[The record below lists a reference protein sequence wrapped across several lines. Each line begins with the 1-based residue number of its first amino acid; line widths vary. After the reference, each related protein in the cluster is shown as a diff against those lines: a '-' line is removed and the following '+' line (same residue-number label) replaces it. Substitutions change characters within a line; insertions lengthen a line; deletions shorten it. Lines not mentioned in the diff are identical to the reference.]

1 MNRRDALKFLGASAL
16 VPVVYGAVPGGMRA
30 YAQAAQKQP
39 AAGSIGNRVLVLVEL
54 KGGNDGLNTVIPY
67 GEQTL
72 RRLRPSLLLGQN
84 EMVTLGDGLAFHP
97 ALKPLMAAWD
107 GGQLGILR
115 GVGYPQ
121 PNRSHFRS
129 IEIWET
135 ASKSEEML
143 SEGWIASVLRG
154 NVGKA
159 ADGIIIGD
167 YEFGPLTGAAM
178 RNVIMDKPDQFISQA
193 QKIQAA
199 KASAGG
205 GALGHLLRTRAEL
218 LDASTKLAPLFAE
231 PPALPVAFPGNG
243 FGNQLKIATQLIMA
257 KASVPVLKVSL
268 GSFDTH
274 VNQRG
279 QHENLLKQLAEGLAA
294 FRAAMIQT
302 GHWND
307 VLVMTYSEFGRRAN
321 ENASKGTDHGT
332 AAPHLVMGGRV
343 KGGFHGAQ
351 PSLDDLDAGDLK
363 FSTDYRAVYATVA
376 RNWWGYKGDIGRL
389 GAYKPLSLLA

>member
-1 MNRRDALKFLGASAL
+1 MNRRDALKLLGATAL
-16 VPVVYGAVPGGMRA
+16 MPVVYGAVPGGMRA
-30 YAQAAQKQP
+30 YAQAAKQ
-39 AAGSIGNRVLVLVEL
+39 AAPSFGNRVLLLVEL

-67 GEQTL
+67 ADENL
-72 RRLRPSLLLGQN
+72 RNLRPNLVLPREELA
-84 EMVTLGDGLAFHP
+84 TLGDGLAFHP

-107 GGQLGILR
+107 KGDLGILR

-143 SEGWIASVLRG
+143 REGWIASVLRG
-154 NVGKA
+154 RVGKA
-159 ADGIIIGD
+159 ADGIVIGD
-167 YEFGPLTGAAM
+167 FEFGPLVGARM
-178 RNVIMDKPDQFISQA
+178 RNVIMDKPDQFIAQA

-199 KASAGG
+199 KDSDGG

-231 PPALPVAFPGNG
+231 PPALPVAFPNNA
-243 FGNQLKIATQLIMA
+243 FGNQIKIATQLIMA
-257 KASVPVLKVSL
+257 AAGVPVLKVSL

-294 FRAAMIQT
+294 FREAMIQT

-343 KGGFHGAQ
+343 KGGFYGAQ
-351 PSLDDLDAGDLK
+351 PRLDDLDAGDLK

-389 GAYKPLSLLA
+389 AAFKPLSLLT

>member
-1 MNRRDALKFLGASAL
+1 MNRRDALKFLGATAL
-16 VPVVYGAVPGGMRA
+16 VPVIYGAVPGGMRA
-30 YAQAAQKQP
+30 FAQSAKPQ
-39 AAGSIGNRVLVLVEL
+39 AGSRTLVLVEL
-54 KGGNDGLNTVIPY
+54 KGGNDGLNTLIPY
-67 GEQTL
+67 ADENL
-72 RRLRPSLLLGQN
+72 RRLRPSLVLPPEG
-84 EMVTLGDGLAFHP
+84 MVTLGEGLAFNP

-107 GGQLGILR
+107 KGHLAILR

-143 SEGWIASVLRG
+143 REGWIASVLKG
-154 NVGKA
+154 NVGAA
-159 ADGIIIGD
+159 ADGIVIGD
-167 YEFGPLTGAAM
+167 YEFGPLTGPHM
-178 RNVIMDKPDQFISQA
+178 RNVIMDRPDQFIAQA
-193 QKIQAA
+193 QRIQAA
-199 KASAGG
+199 KDSDGG

-231 PPALPVAFPGNG
+231 PPALPVDFPNNG

-257 KASVPVLKVSL
+257 QAGVPVLKVSL

-279 QHENLLKQLAEGLAA
+279 QHDNLLKQLGEGLAA
-294 FRAAMIQT
+294 FREAMIET

-332 AAPHLVMGGRV
+332 AAPHLVMGGKV

-351 PSLDDLDAGDLK
+351 PRLDDLDAGDLK

-376 RNWWGYKGDIGRL
+376 RNWWGYRGDIGRL

>member
-1 MNRRDALKFLGASAL
+1 MNRRDALKLLGATAL
-16 VPVVYGAVPGGMRA
+16 MPVVYGAVPGGMRA
-30 YAQAAQKQP
+30 FAQAAKP
-39 AAGSIGNRVLVLVEL
+39 AGLGSRTLVLVEL
-54 KGGNDGLNTVIPY
+54 KGGNDGLNTLIPY
-67 GEQTL
+67 ADENL
-72 RRLRPSLLLGQN
+72 RRLRPSLVLPPEG
-84 EMVTLGDGLAFHP
+84 MVTLGEGLAFNP

-107 GGQLGILR
+107 KGQLGILR

-143 SEGWIASVLRG
+143 REGWIASVLKG
-154 NVGKA
+154 NVGA
-159 ADGIIIGD
+159 TADGIVIGD
-167 YEFGPLTGAAM
+167 YEFGPLTGPRM
-178 RNVIMDKPDQFISQA
+178 RNVIMDRPDQFIAQA
-193 QKIQAA
+193 QRIQAA
-199 KASAGG
+199 KDSDGG

-231 PPALPVAFPGNG
+231 PPALPVDFPNNG

-257 KASVPVLKVSL
+257 QAGVPVLKVSL

-279 QHENLLKQLAEGLAA
+279 QHDNLLKQLGEGLAA
-294 FRAAMIQT
+294 FREAMIKT

-332 AAPHLVMGGRV
+332 AAPHLVMGGKA

-351 PSLDDLDAGDLK
+351 PRLDDLDAGDLK

-376 RNWWGYKGDIGRL
+376 RNWWGYRGEIGRL

>member
-1 MNRRDALKFLGASAL
+1 MNRRDALKFLGATAL
-16 VPVVYGAVPGGMRA
+16 VPVMYGAVPGGMRA
-30 YAQAAQKQP
+30 FAQAAKPQ
-39 AAGSIGNRVLVLVEL
+39 GVTNRTLVLVEL
-54 KGGNDGLNTVIPY
+54 KGGNDGLNTLIPY
-67 GEQTL
+67 ADENL
-72 RRLRPSLLLGQN
+72 RRLRPSLVLPQE
-84 EMVTLGDGLAFHP
+84 EMVTLGEGLAFNP
-97 ALKPLMAAWD
+97 ALKPLMTAWD
-107 GGQLGILR
+107 KGQLGILR

-143 SEGWIASVLRG
+143 REGWIASVLKG
-154 NVGKA
+154 NVGAA
-159 ADGIIIGD
+159 ADGIVIGD
-167 YEFGPLTGAAM
+167 YEFGPLTGPRM

-199 KASAGG
+199 KDSDGG

-231 PPALPVAFPGNG
+231 PPALPVDFPNNA

-257 KASVPVLKVSL
+257 QAGVPVLKVSL

-279 QHENLLKQLAEGLAA
+279 QHDNLLKQLGEGLAA
-294 FRAAMIQT
+294 FREAMIKT

-332 AAPHLVMGGRV
+332 AAPHLVMGGKA

-351 PSLDDLDAGDLK
+351 PRLDDLDAGDLK

-376 RNWWGYKGDIGRL
+376 RNWWGYRGEIGRL

>member
-1 MNRRDALKFLGASAL
+1 MKRRDALKFLGATAL
-16 VPVVYGAVPGGMRA
+16 VPVMYGAVPGGMRA
-30 YAQAAQKQP
+30 FAQAAKPQ
-39 AAGSIGNRVLVLVEL
+39 GVTNRTLVLVEL
-54 KGGNDGLNTVIPY
+54 KGGNDGLNTLIPY
-67 GEQTL
+67 ADENL
-72 RRLRPSLLLGQN
+72 RRLRPSLVLPQE
-84 EMVTLGDGLAFHP
+84 EMVTLGEGLAFNP
-97 ALKPLMAAWD
+97 ALKPLMTAWD
-107 GGQLGILR
+107 KGQLGILR

-143 SEGWIASVLRG
+143 REGWIASVLKG
-154 NVGKA
+154 NVGA
-159 ADGIIIGD
+159 TADGIVIGD
-167 YEFGPLTGAAM
+167 YEFGPLTGPRM
-178 RNVIMDKPDQFISQA
+178 RNVIMDKPDQFIAQA
-193 QKIQAA
+193 QRIQAA
-199 KASAGG
+199 KDSDGG

-231 PPALPVAFPGNG
+231 PPALPVDFPNNA

-257 KASVPVLKVSL
+257 QAGVPVLKVSL

-279 QHENLLKQLAEGLAA
+279 QHDNLLKQLGEGLAA
-294 FRAAMIQT
+294 FREAMIQT

-332 AAPHLVMGGRV
+332 AAPHLVMGGKA

-351 PSLDDLDAGDLK
+351 PRLDDLDAGDLK

-376 RNWWGYKGDIGRL
+376 RNWWGYRGEIGRL